1 MTGVYIYIL
10 YNIYIYICIHC
21 MKTEV
26 RKFGRMSKKWYGLR
40 LISVVGLNPGIS
52 IDVTQLLQSL

>member
-1 MTGVYIYIL
+1 
-10 YNIYIYICIHC
+10 

-52 IDVTQLLQSL
+52 IDVTQLLQSLWRIIF